1 MPATDTPATDMRATD
16 IVIEGA
22 RSHNLN
28 GVNCRIPLG
37 SLTVVTGV
45 SGSGKSSLA
54 FDTLYAEG
62 QRRYVTSLS
71 TYARQFL
78 ERLPRPPVD
87 HISNLPPA
95 IAIERRNRVT
105 HARSTVGTASEI
117 TDHLRLLF
125 SKIGQTRCPNC
136 ERSVERGT
144 VEQVSGQIVE
154 RWEGARLQLCAPL
167 MRRSGEKTRAL
178 RERLVREGFGRVLT
192 GAGEVADL
200 VDLTAKQLDE
210 VRGSGYLLIDRLVP
224 SRDASRARLT
234 EAVASAF
241 ARGEGRCV
249 VVAADETANFYEG
262 FACDGCGRRFSLPR
276 PVLFSFNSS
285 LGACEKCE
293 GFGRVAALDWERVV
307 PDPHKSLEQG
317 AIAPF
322 ATRSSNRY
330 QLRLLTACRTARLA
344 IDVPF
349 EQLGAEQKHWVF
361 EGDGDQWRGVRH
373 YFDRLERKRY
383 KVQNRV
389 MLARYRRYDP
399 CPDCNGARLCMD
411 ALCVRIAGMDIAQV
425 CELTL
430 SEFEGWL
437 SRLELNASELELAG
451 RVLAEVRARTAT
463 ALAVGLG
470 YVTLA
475 RPMRTLAGGEAQRI
489 QLASALGGT
498 LTASLYVL
506 DEPTAG
512 LHASDAMRLVG
523 VLETIRDHGNTVVV
537 VEHAPEVLRAADH
550 VIDLGPGAGRHGGD
564 VVFEG
569 GIDAIAADDRSLT
582 GRALRGEYQ
591 IGRNDKPRTA
601 RGKLRIV
608 GATENNLCGLSVDLP
623 LGQLVAVTGLSG
635 SGKSSLIRSVLVGN
649 LRREPDRGAC
659 ERIVGG
665 DQIES
670 IVVVDPHPPARS
682 TRSNPATLSKAFDGI
697 RQQFASTR
705 EAKALGATPGW
716 FSFNVPG
723 GRCDGCDGVGEVVVD
738 MYFLDDVRM
747 PCEQCD
753 GRRYRKEALEIRVS
767 NRSIADVL
775 DLTVDEA
782 LDVFGADPKI
792 AERLRSL
799 TGVGLGYIALGQPL
813 STLSSGETQR
823 LRLAQA
829 LAQGGAGTLFVLDEP
844 TTGLH
849 AADIDVLIGC
859 FDRVL
864 DAGGSVIVVEHNLA
878 VIARADH
885 VIDLGPGA
893 GPAGGQIVATGTPAQ
908 IAAHPHSHTGAA
920 LRAAGSEI
928 VLG

>member
-1 MPATDTPATDMRATD
+1 MPATD

-22 RSHNLN
+22 RSHNLH
-28 GVNCRIPLG
+28 GAECRIPLG

-78 ERLPRPPVD
+78 ERLPRPEVD

-117 TDHLRLLF
+117 ADHLRLLF
-125 SKIGQTRCPNC
+125 SKIGQTRCPDC
-136 ERSVERGT
+136 ERIVEPGS
-144 VEQVSGQIVE
+144 VEQVAGQIVE
-154 RWEGARLQLCAPL
+154 RWEGVRLQLCTPL
-167 MRRSGEKTRAL
+167 IRRKGERTTAL
-178 RERLVREGFGRVLT
+178 RDRLVREGFGRVLT
-192 GAGEVADL
+192 HAGEVADV
-200 VDLTAKQLDE
+200 VDLSAKQLE
-210 VRGSGYLLIDRLVP
+210 VVRSTGYLLIDRLVP
-224 SRDASRARLT
+224 SRDASQARLT

-241 ARGEGRCV
+241 GRGEGRCV
-249 VVAADETANFYEG
+249 VVCADETADFYEG
-262 FACDGCGRRFSLPR
+262 FACDGCGRRFALPR

-285 LGACEKCE
+285 LGACELCE

-322 ATRSSNRY
+322 ATRSGNRH
-330 QLRLLTACRTARLA
+330 QQRLLAACRTTRLR

-349 EQLGAEQKHWVF
+349 EQLGADQRRWVF
-361 EGDGDQWRGVRH
+361 EGDGDQWRGVRR

-389 MLARYRRYDP
+389 QLARYRRYDP
-399 CPDCNGARLCMD
+399 CPDCDGARLCSD
-411 ALCVRIAGMDIAQV
+411 ALCVRIGGMDIAQV
-425 CELTL
+425 CEFTL

-437 SRLELNASELELAG
+437 SGLKLSETHSGVAG
-451 RVLAEVRARTAT
+451 RVLAELRSRTAT

-512 LHASDAMRLVG
+512 LHASDAMRLVR

-569 GIDAIAADDRSLT
+569 GVDAIVVDDRSLT
-582 GRALRGEYQ
+582 GRALRGEFQ
-591 IGRNDKPRTA
+591 IGRTGEPRAA

-608 GATENNLCGLSVDLP
+608 GATENNLRGLSVDLP

-659 ERIVGG
+659 ERIEGG
-665 DQIES
+665 GQIES

-697 RQQFASTR
+697 RRQFASTR
-705 EAKALGATPGW
+705 EAKALGVTPGW

-723 GRCDGCDGVGEVVVD
+723 GRCDGCDGVGDVVVD

-753 GRRYRKEALEIRVS
+753 GRRYRKEALEVRVS
-767 NRSIADVL
+767 GLSIADVL

-823 LRLAQA
+823 LRLAHA
-829 LAQGGAGTLFVLDEP
+829 LAQGGDRALFVLDEP

-885 VIDLGPGA
+885 VIDLGLGA
-893 GPAGGQIVATGTPAQ
+893 GPAGGEVVATGTPAQ
-908 IAAHPHSHTGAA
+908 ISAHQLSHTGAA
-920 LRAAGSEI
+920 LRSAGPSI
-928 VLG
+928 ALG

>member
-1 MPATDTPATDMRATD
+1 MSATDESPTEMRAID

-22 RSHNLN
+22 RSHNLKSA
-28 GVNCRIPLG
+28 NCRIPLG

-78 ERLPRPPVD
+78 ERLPRPEVE

-105 HARSTVGTASEI
+105 NARSTVGTASEI
-117 TDHLRLLF
+117 ADHLRLLF
-125 SKIGQTRCPNC
+125 AKIGQTRCPEC
-136 ERSVERGT
+136 DQT
-144 VEQVSGQIVE
+144 VEQGTVGQVSKQIVD
-154 RWEGARLQLCAPL
+154 RFEGERLQLCAPL
-167 MRRSGEKTRAL
+167 VRRSGEKTTAL
-178 RERLVREGFGRVLT
+178 RDRLVREGFGRVLT
-192 GAGEVADL
+192 AAGEVAD
-200 VDLTAKQLDE
+200 VADLTAKQLDA
-210 VRGSGYLLIDRLVP
+210 VRGSGHLLIDRLVP
-224 SRDASRARLT
+224 KRDASQSRLA

-241 ARGEGRCV
+241 ARGEGRCI
-249 VVAADETANFYEG
+249 VVAPDATQNFYEG
-262 FACDGCGRRFSLPR
+262 FACDGCGRRFSQPR

-285 LGACEKCE
+285 LGACETCE
-293 GFGRVAALDWERVV
+293 GFGRVAAVDWERVV
-307 PDPHKSLEQG
+307 PEPQKSLEQG

-322 ATRSSNRY
+322 ASRSGNRY
-330 QLRLLTACRTARLA
+330 QLGLLTACRTQRVAV
-344 IDVPF
+344 DVPF
-349 EQLGAEQKHWVF
+349 EQLGPDQRQWIF
-361 EGDGDQWRGVRH
+361 EGDGDQWHGVRRF
-373 YFDRLERKRY
+373 FDRLERKRY

-399 CPDCNGARLCMD
+399 CPECDGARLCRD
-411 ALCVRIAGMDIAQV
+411 ALCVRIRDMDIAQV

-430 SEFEGWL
+430 AALEEWL
-437 SRLELNASELELAG
+437 SGLELDVSQMGLAG
-451 RVLAEVRARTAT
+451 RVLDELRARTAT

-512 LHASDAMRLVG
+512 LHASDAIRLVA
-523 VLETIRDHGNTVVV
+523 VLESIRDHGNTVVV

-550 VIDLGPGAGRHGGD
+550 VIDLGPGAGRHGGE

-569 GIDAIAADDRSLT
+569 GVDAIAADDRSLT

-591 IGRNDKPRTA
+591 MARSAEPRTPS
-601 RGKLRIV
+601 GMLRVV
-608 GATENNLCGLSVDLP
+608 GATQNNLRGLSVDLP
-623 LGQLVAVTGLSG
+623 LGQLVAVTDLSG

-747 PCEQCD
+747 PCEQCN
-753 GRRYRKEALEIRVS
+753 GRRYRKEALEVRVS
-767 NRSIADVL
+767 NLSIADVL

-849 AADIDVLIGC
+849 AADIDILIGC

-864 DAGGSVIVVEHNLA
+864 DAGGSVVVVEHNLA

-893 GPAGGQIVATGTPAQ
+893 GPAGGEVVATGTPAQ

-928 VLG
+928 ALG